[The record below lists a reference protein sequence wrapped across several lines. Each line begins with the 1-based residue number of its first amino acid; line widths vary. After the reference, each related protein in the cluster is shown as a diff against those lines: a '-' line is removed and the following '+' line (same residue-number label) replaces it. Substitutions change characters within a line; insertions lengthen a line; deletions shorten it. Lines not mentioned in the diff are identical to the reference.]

1 MKGPQSR
8 CTFPNWIPLSSHK
21 KIRVLL
27 ADDHSVVR
35 TGLRTLINQ
44 QADMEVVGEA
54 ADAATVVTGT
64 RELKPDVV
72 VLDLSMPG
80 GGGLRALPRIR
91 EVSRTTRIVVLTMHD
106 DPAYVR
112 SVLSSGGW
120 GYVLKNSADI
130 DVLRA
135 IRTVQRGRRFVDS
148 TIAASVLGEFEQE
161 KTHVQLSA
169 RELDVLRYLAEG
181 HSYQT
186 IADRM
191 NVSVKTVESYRSRIS
206 QKLGFRTRAELVRYA
221 LMMGLLSSEDS
232 HRSE

>member
-1 MKGPQSR
+1 
-8 CTFPNWIPLSSHK
+8 
-21 KIRVLL
+21 LL

-54 ADAATVVTGT
+54 PDAATVITGT
-64 RELKPDVV
+64 GQLKPDVV

-80 GGGLRALPRIR
+80 GGGLRAIPRIR
-91 EVSRTTRIVVLTMHD
+91 EAHRSTRVVVLTMHD

-120 GYVLKNSADI
+120 GYVLKNSAEV

-135 IRTVQRGRRFVDS
+135 VRSVQRGRRFVDP
-148 TIAASVLGEFEQE
+148 TIAATVLGEFEQE
-161 KTHVQLSA
+161 KSPQLSA
-169 RELDVLRYLAEG
+169 RELEVVRYLAEG
-181 HSYQT
+181 HSYQK

-191 NVSVKTVESYRSRIS
+191 NLSVKTVESYRGRIS

-221 LMMGLLSSEDS
+221 LMMGLLSSKDS
-232 HRSE
+232 HLGQL

>member
-1 MKGPQSR
+1 M
-8 CTFPNWIPLSSHK
+8 
-21 KIRVLL
+21 
-27 ADDHSVVR
+27 VR
-35 TGLRTLINQ
+35 TGLRALINQ
-44 QADMEVVGEA
+44 QSDMEVVGEVP
-54 ADAATVVTGT
+54 DAAAVITST
-64 RELKPDVV
+64 RDLKPDVV

-91 EVSRTTRIVVLTMHD
+91 EASRTTRIVVLTMHD

-120 GYVLKNSADI
+120 GYVLKNSADL

-135 IRTVQRGRRFVDS
+135 IRTVQHGRRFVDS
-148 TIAASVLGEFEQE
+148 TVAASVLGEFEQQ
-161 KTHVQLSA
+161 KPKARLST

-181 HSYQT
+181 HSYQK
-186 IADRM
+186 IADRL
-191 NVSVKTVESYRSRIS
+191 NLSVKTVESYRARIS

-232 HRSE
+232 HQEKP